1 MAILPVKPSEVSR
14 GLFSAVMSW
23 MLRQRIGQI
32 QHFMRNPHEVQQQV
46 FKRLMTDGARSSWG
60 ELYGYASIDSPQ
72 TFRERVPVQ
81 DYEQVQPYI
90 ERVMKGE
97 QGLLW
102 PSEIK
107 WFAKSSGTTAAR
119 SKFIPVSKEALEEC
133 HFAGGKDVM
142 ALYCHNVPETRV
154 FSGRGLVMGGSH
166 QVNKLQEGTYFGDVS
181 AVMMQNM
188 PMAARFIR
196 TPDLSIALM
205 EDWEEKIARMAETT
219 VKQNVTHIAGV
230 PTWTLV
236 LIEHL
241 FKMTGANNLLDI
253 WPNLELYI
261 HGGVSF
267 KPYRKRFAELIPAGQ
282 VNYLETYNA
291 SEGFFA
297 IQDQPGSED
306 LLLMLDYGIWYE
318 FIPLSELDSDAPRT
332 LGLEEVQVGKVYA
345 LVISTNAGLW
355 RYRIGDTVRVTCT
368 DPYRIQVAGRIRHF
382 INAFGEEVI
391 VENADRAIE
400 KASAATG
407 ALVREYTAAPI
418 YFEAGEKG
426 GHEWLLEF
434 DNPPDSLEAFT
445 RALDEAL
452 QEINSDY
459 AAKRY
464 KDMALKMPVVR
475 SVPPQTFY
483 NWLKAKGKLG
493 GQHKVPRLS
502 NERGYLE
509 EILAIAAAG

>member
-1 MAILPVKPSEVSR
+1 MALLPRKPSEVPR
-14 GLFSAVMSW
+14 GVFNAVFSW
-23 MLRQRIGQI
+23 MLKQRIGQI
-32 QHFMRNPHEVQQQV
+32 EHFMQHPQQV
-46 FKRLMTDGARSSWG
+46 QDEVFRRLINDGAKTTWG
-60 ELYGYASIDSPQ
+60 RDHGYADIRTPEEYRQ
-72 TFRERVPVQ
+72 RVPVQ
-81 DYEQVQPYI
+81 DYEDVQPLI

-133 HFAGGKDVM
+133 HFAGGKDLM
-142 ALYCHNVPETRV
+142 SLYCYHVPDTKV

-166 QVNKLQEGTYFGDVS
+166 QVNKLNEGTYFGDVS

-196 TPDLSIALM
+196 TPDLSIALLD
-205 EDWEEKIARMAETT
+205 DWEEKIERIVETT
-219 VKQNVTHIAGV
+219 LRQNVTHIAGV
-230 PTWTLV
+230 PTWTIV

-241 FKMTGANNLLDI
+241 FKETGKNNLLDI

-267 KPYRKRFAELIPAGQ
+267 APYRKRFKELIPSPDM
-282 VNYLETYNA
+282 NYLETYNA

-297 IQDQPGSED
+297 IQDHLDSHD
-306 LLLMLDYGIWYE
+306 LLLMLDYGIYYE
-318 FIPLSELDSDAPRT
+318 FIPVSEFNRNEPRT
-332 LGLEEVQVGKVYA
+332 VGLDGLELGKIYA

-355 RYRIGDTVRVTCT
+355 RYRIGDTVRITSL
-368 DPYRIQVAGRIRHF
+368 DPFRVQVAGRIRHF

-400 KASAATG
+400 QASAATG

-426 GHEWLLEF
+426 GHEWLVEF
-434 DNPPDSLEAFT
+434 DTPPESLEAFT
-445 RALDEAL
+445 EALDRTL

-459 AAKRY
+459 AAKRH
-464 KDMALKMPVVR
+464 KSMALGMPILHA
-475 SVPPQTFY
+475 VPHNTFY
-483 NWLKAKGKLG
+483 DWLKRKGKLG
-493 GQHKVPRLS
+493 GQHKVPRLA
-502 NERGYLE
+502 NNREYLE
-509 EILAIAAAG
+509 EILNTT